1 MRINLINTYLYKI
14 LNIDTMK
21 ARLNI
26 TIEQPLLDQVKK
38 YAAQKNTSVSELVED
53 YFKVITKPKKQ
64 SLVDLLNTLPKP
76 AMDENFN
83 WKEEYYKGKKKKYGL

>member
-1 MRINLINTYLYKI
+1 MRINLINTYLYRI

-38 YAAQKNTSVSELVED
+38 YAAQKNTSVS
-53 YFKVITKPKKQ
+53 
-64 SLVDLLNTLPKP
+64 
-76 AMDENFN
+76 
-83 WKEEYYKGKKKKYGL
+83 